1 MPLSLDD
8 AVSRALAHNL
18 QVRLG
23 EQNQQLVRGEV
34 LSVENN
40 LLPSLQAQAYTRSAE
55 INLAAQ
61 GFKPAVFQQITQN
74 LGSAGTLPTIV
85 KVNTTSAQVSLNQTI
100 FNVPAFFLY
109 RAAKKADS
117 AAELG
122 TLNIRGGVALQM
134 ASGYLRALA
143 DRAEI
148 ENARSLLRADEVAL
162 QQAVESHRAG
172 VATNLDE
179 LRARVQLQSEQQTL
193 ISAENTFSKDKIALN
208 RVMGLPAEQDL
219 TLTDAVPYA
228 ELAEM
233 PLPLAMELAFVKR
246 KDLLTLEAQVV
257 VAEAT
262 LKAVKYQ
269 RLPTLGVNGFYGVL
283 GETRGL
289 YHGVFTAE
297 GSMKFPI
304 FREAEFRGEQEVAD
318 AQLRGLQIQITALR
332 VTIEAQIRSSMLDVE
347 SANQLVKVAQ
357 NNVDL
362 AQQELNDA
370 QERFS
375 AGVTDNLPL
384 VEAQAT
390 LAGAQSR
397 LVEVTYQYNAA
408 KLNLARNTGVIET
421 QYKVYLG
428 R

>member
-34 LSVENN
+34 LAVENN
-40 LLPSLQAQAYTRSAE
+40 LLPSLQAEAYTRAAE
-55 INLAAQ
+55 INLAGL
-61 GFKPAVFQQITQN
+61 GFKPALFQQISQN
-74 LGSAGTLPTIV
+74 SGSGAVIPTIV

-109 RAAKKADS
+109 RAAKKAGS

-122 TLNIRGGVALQM
+122 TLNIRGGVALQT

-148 ENARSLLRADEVAL
+148 ENARALLRADELAL

-179 LRARVQLQSEQQTL
+179 LRARVQMLSQQQTL
-193 ISAENTFSKDKIALN
+193 ISAENTFAKDKIALD

-219 TLTDAVPYA
+219 TLTDTVPYA

-233 PLPLAMELAFVKR
+233 PLPLTMELAFVKR

-269 RLPTLGVNGFYGVL
+269 HLPTLGINGFYGVL

-289 YHGVFTAE
+289 YHGVFTAQ
-297 GSMKFPI
+297 GSVKFPI
-304 FREAEFRGEQEVAD
+304 FREAEFRGEQEVAV
-318 AQLRGLQIQITALR
+318 AQMRGLHRQIAGLR
-332 VTIEAQIRSSMLDVE
+332 VTIEAQIRSSMLDVQ

-357 NNVDL
+357 SNVDL
-362 AQQELNDA
+362 AHQELNDA
-370 QERFS
+370 QERFN
-375 AGVTDNLPL
+375 AGVTDNLP
-384 VEAQAT
+384 VVDAQAT
-390 LAGAQSR
+390 LASAESR
-397 LVEVTYQYNAA
+397 LVEVTYQYNVA
-408 KLNLARNTGVIET
+408 KLNLARNTGVMET